1 MTASLRVL
9 ITGNEGFIGR
19 HLERQLMD
27 RKDLNVEIVGVDLKS
42 AKRAE
47 WFFKEDI
54 GPAFDL
60 VYHCAA
66 LVGGRHTIEYQP
78 LTLATRDLQL
88 DAAMFEW
95 AERQKPRRVIYYSSS
110 AAYPMHL
117 QENPY
122 SLKESD
128 IRIGEE
134 TVGTPD
140 TSYGW
145 VKLTGEHLAHWYQ
158 KSGGSVSVL
167 RPFSGYGSDQDL
179 DYPFPSFAK
188 RAREKVNPFP
198 VWGDGT
204 QVRDFIHIDD
214 VAEASILVG
223 LEGIDGPL
231 NLGTGIATDF
241 NTLAAKFMSAA
252 GYEGEI
258 THLPSEPVGAI
269 YRVGDIA
276 EMSKFYTPKISLEEG
291 IKQSLGR

>member
-1 MTASLRVL
+1 
-9 ITGNEGFIGR
+9 
-19 HLERQLMD
+19 
-27 RKDLNVEIVGVDLKS
+27 
-42 AKRAE
+42 
-47 WFFKEDI
+47 
-54 GPAFDL
+54 
-60 VYHCAA
+60 
-66 LVGGRHTIEYQP
+66 
-78 LTLATRDLQL
+78 
-88 DAAMFEW
+88 
-95 AERQKPRRVIYYSSS
+95 
-110 AAYPMHL
+110 MHL
-117 QENPY
+117 QEEPS
-122 SLKESD
+122 SLKKSD

-204 QVRDFIHIDD
+204 QVRDLIHIDD

-241 NTLAAKFMSAA
+241 NILAEKFMSAA

-291 IKQSLGR
+291 IKQALGR

>member
-1 MTASLRVL
+1 MVTLRVL

-19 HLERQLMD
+19 NLERQLKD
-27 RKDLNVEIVGVDLKS
+27 RTDLNIEVTGIDLKS
-42 AKRAE
+42 GNDAQL
-47 WFFKEDI
+47 FFKNDD
-54 GPAFDL
+54 GPSFDL
-60 VYHCAA
+60 VFHCAA
-66 LVGGRHTIEYQP
+66 LVGGRHIIEYQP

-88 DAAMFEW
+88 DAALFEW
-95 AERQKPRRVIYYSSS
+95 AERKKPRRIVYYSSS

-117 QENPY
+117 QANPY
-122 SLKESD
+122 CLKESD
-128 IRIGEE
+128 IRIGDE

-188 RAREKVNPFP
+188 RARERVNPFP
-198 VWGDGT
+198 VWGNGN
-204 QVRDFIHIDD
+204 QVRDFIHIED
-214 VAEASILVG
+214 VAAASILVG
-223 LEGIDGPL
+223 LENIDGPL

-241 NTLAAKFMSAA
+241 NSLAAQFMSAA

-269 YRVGDIA
+269 YRVGDIT

-291 IKQSLGR
+291 IKQSLGL

>member
-1 MTASLRVL
+1 MTAKLRVL

-19 HLERQLMD
+19 HLEQQLTD
-27 RKDLNVEIVGVDLKS
+27 RTDLNVEIVGIDLKS
-42 AKRAE
+42 SKRAE

-60 VYHCAA
+60 VFHCAA

-95 AERQKPRRVIYYSSS
+95 AERRKPRRVIYYSSS

-117 QENPY
+117 QKDAY
-122 SLKESD
+122 QLKESD

-158 KSGGSVSVL
+158 KSGGAVSVL

-188 RAREKVNPFP
+188 RARERVNPFP

-214 VAEASILVG
+214 VAAASILAG
-223 LEGIDGPL
+223 LEDIDGPL
-231 NLGTGIATDF
+231 NLGTGIATNF
-241 NTLAAKFMSAA
+241 NTLAEKFMEAA
-252 GYEGEI
+252 GYMGEI
-258 THLPSEPVGAI
+258 VHFKDEPIGAVH
-269 YRVGDIA
+269 RVGSTV
-276 EMSKFYTPKISLEEG
+276 ELSKFYTPKISLEQG
-291 IKQSLGR
+291 IAEALRS

>member
-1 MTASLRVL
+1 MMVTLRVL

-19 HLERQLMD
+19 HLERQLKD
-27 RKDLNVEIVGVDLKS
+27 RTGLNIEVTGIDLKS
-42 AKRAE
+42 GNDAE
-47 WFFKEDI
+47 LFFKNDD
-54 GPAFDL
+54 GPSFDL
-60 VYHCAA
+60 VFHCAA

-95 AERQKPRRVIYYSSS
+95 AERRKPRRIIYYSSS

-117 QENPY
+117 QKDAY
-122 SLKESD
+122 QLKESD
-128 IRIGEE
+128 IRIGGE

-158 KSGGSVSVL
+158 KSGGAVSVL

-188 RAREKVNPFP
+188 RARERVNPFP
-198 VWGDGT
+198 VWGNGT

-214 VAEASILVG
+214 VAAASILVG
-223 LEGIDGPL
+223 LEDIDGPL

-241 NTLAAKFMSAA
+241 NSLAVQFMNAA
-252 GYEGEI
+252 GYKGEI
-258 THLPSEPVGAI
+258 AHFEDEPIGAV
-269 YRVGDIA
+269 YRVADTL
-276 EMSKFYTPKISLEEG
+276 ELSNFYIPKISLEQG
-291 IKQSLGR
+291 IAKALKV